1 METSRLSF
9 FIFFPASGNEMSVS
23 PGRRFMIDLLVSS
36 LMADGGLESALNAAI
51 TAEIQ
56 VSVLNVLVTLNHEVL
71 QTSVFKQDIEA
82 KKEAQKEK
90 EIDEQE
96 ANASTMH
103 RCRTMLDKDLINTGI
118 YESAGK
124 QSLPLVQLVQQLLR
138 YLLVSDHFIVHT
150 NCQTLIK
157 WYVSAYFMVFTC
169 FTLHAKRFT
178 ALDQFLQEHCL
189 PDHRKAE
196 GCCSAYLELFRGWE
210 CQQGTLRLSWPVTAL
225 PEAAG

>member
-1 METSRLSF
+1 
-9 FIFFPASGNEMSVS
+9 
-23 PGRRFMIDLLVSS
+23 MIDLLVSS

-56 VSVLNVLVTLNHEVL
+56 VSVLNVHVNFLSRALKAAVNQYIKNTKTSYAISQPFIYELL
-71 QTSVFKQDIEA
+71 QTIAFKQDIEA

-138 YLLVSDHFIVHT
+138 YLLLSDLFTVHT
-150 NCQTLIK
+150 ICKT
-157 WYVSAYFMVFTC
+157 
-169 FTLHAKRFT
+169 
-178 ALDQFLQEHCL
+178 
-189 PDHRKAE
+189 
-196 GCCSAYLELFRGWE
+196 
-210 CQQGTLRLSWPVTAL
+210 
-225 PEAAG
+225 

>member
-1 METSRLSF
+1 MFENGVGEKKLF
-9 FIFFPASGNEMSVS
+9 
-23 PGRRFMIDLLVSS
+23 
-36 LMADGGLESALNAAI
+36 AL
-51 TAEIQ
+51 
-56 VSVLNVLVTLNHEVL
+56 
-71 QTSVFKQDIEA
+71 QDIEA

-138 YLLVSDHFIVHT
+138 YLLACVALNMQNNAMLRTDTHLFY
-150 NCQTLIK
+150 LI
-157 WYVSAYFMVFTC
+157 FF
-169 FTLHAKRFT
+169 FP
-178 ALDQFLQEHCL
+178 QEYCL
-189 PDHRKAE
+189 PNNRQVKR
-196 GCCSAYLELFRGWE
+196 CCPAHFKLFRGRT
-210 CQQGTLRLSWPVTAL
+210 CQQRALGLAGPAAAL

>member
-1 METSRLSF
+1 
-9 FIFFPASGNEMSVS
+9 
-23 PGRRFMIDLLVSS
+23 MIDLLVSS

-56 VSVLNVLVTLNHEVL
+56 VSVLNVHVNFLSRALKAPVNQYITEFPTFIYELLH
-71 QTSVFKQDIEA
+71 TIAFKQDIEA

-138 YLLVSDHFIVHT
+138 YLLLSDLFTVHT
-150 NCQTLIK
+150 ICKT
-157 WYVSAYFMVFTC
+157 
-169 FTLHAKRFT
+169 
-178 ALDQFLQEHCL
+178 
-189 PDHRKAE
+189 
-196 GCCSAYLELFRGWE
+196 
-210 CQQGTLRLSWPVTAL
+210 
-225 PEAAG
+225 

>member
-1 METSRLSF
+1 
-9 FIFFPASGNEMSVS
+9 MSVS

-56 VSVLNVLVTLNHEVL
+56 VSVLNVLVTLNREVL
-71 QTSVFKQDIEA
+71 QTDVFKQDIEA

-138 YLLVSDHFIVHT
+138 YLLVSDHFMVHT
-150 NCQTLIK
+150 NCQTSMK
-157 WYVSAYFMVFTC
+157 
-169 FTLHAKRFT
+169 
-178 ALDQFLQEHCL
+178 
-189 PDHRKAE
+189 
-196 GCCSAYLELFRGWE
+196 
-210 CQQGTLRLSWPVTAL
+210 
-225 PEAAG
+225 

>member
-1 METSRLSF
+1 
-9 FIFFPASGNEMSVS
+9 MSVS

-56 VSVLNVLVTLNHEVL
+56 VSVLNVLTLNREVL
-71 QTSVFKQDIEA
+71 QTGVFKQDIEA

-138 YLLVSDHFIVHT
+138 YLLVSDHFMVHT
-150 NCQTLIK
+150 NCQTSMK
-157 WYVSAYFMVFTC
+157 
-169 FTLHAKRFT
+169 
-178 ALDQFLQEHCL
+178 
-189 PDHRKAE
+189 
-196 GCCSAYLELFRGWE
+196 
-210 CQQGTLRLSWPVTAL
+210 
-225 PEAAG
+225 